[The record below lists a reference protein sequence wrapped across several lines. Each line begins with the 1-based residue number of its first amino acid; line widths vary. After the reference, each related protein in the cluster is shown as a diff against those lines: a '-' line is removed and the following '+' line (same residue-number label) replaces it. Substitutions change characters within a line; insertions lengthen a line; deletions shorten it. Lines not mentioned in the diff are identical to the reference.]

1 MVGHPNRP
9 KSVIEGCDAVILELT
24 NLRNEVAS
32 RDLPDVGSTRRTLEV
47 CADRLKQ
54 LSSTTLGYG
63 RW

>member
-9 KSVIEGCDAVILELT
+9 KSFIEGCDTVIQELT
-24 NLRNEVAS
+24 NLRNAVKS
-32 RDLPDVGSTRRTLEV
+32 GDLPDVGNTRRTLEV